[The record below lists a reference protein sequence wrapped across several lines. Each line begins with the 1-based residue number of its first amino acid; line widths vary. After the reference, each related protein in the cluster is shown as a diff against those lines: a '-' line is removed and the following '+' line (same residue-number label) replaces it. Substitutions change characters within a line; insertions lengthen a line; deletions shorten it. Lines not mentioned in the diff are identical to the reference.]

1 MTSKYQSFIIAAAI
15 SLLSA
20 SATTIFSPAAMAAP
34 HKVFASARQSTA
46 TYAITN
52 MTCAMC
58 PITVKTAMEHV
69 DGVKSVQVNLDAKTA
84 TVKFDPSRTTLKTI
98 AAASTNAGYTA
109 TIKQ

>member
-1 MTSKYQSFIIAAAI
+1 
-15 SLLSA
+15 
-20 SATTIFSPAAMAAP
+20 MAAP
-34 HKVFASARQSTA
+34 KVFSAMQSTA

-58 PITVKTAMEHV
+58 PLTVKTAMEHV